1 MMQVLER
8 LRRAREE
15 HGLDID
21 ALAKQTRLRVHL
33 LEAVEQ
39 GRWADLPRGVYARA
53 VVRAYAEAVG
63 EDPNRVITDV
73 APFLPEPED
82 PLDGMARVRGFE
94 RTPPVAAPE
103 PSPAVSKDEPRAE
116 PAGMA
121 AHARTA
127 AAAAID
133 AVVLAALVLPV
144 IAATAALCGVPIAML
159 VEVAAPAIVMLAAL
173 VAALYF
179 LLLGGIG
186 GATPGG
192 RLAGQPAEPHAFR
205 GTATQAIRRAWA
217 LVLRESSIVGALLP
231 WPDARREARRL
242 AASRSGTPWEERAAA
257 R

>member
-15 HGLDID
+15 QGLDID
-21 ALAKQTRLRVHL
+21 ALAKRTRLRVHL

-63 EDPNRVITDV
+63 EDPNRVITEV
-73 APFLPEPED
+73 APLLPEPED

-94 RTPPVAAPE
+94 RTPSPAAPE
-103 PSPAVSKDEPRAE
+103 PSPAVSKDAE

-133 AVVLAALVLPV
+133 AAVLAALILPV
-144 IAATAALCGVPIAML
+144 IAATAALCGVPIATL
-159 VEVAAPAIVMLAAL
+159 VEVAAPAMVMLATL

-186 GATPGG
+186 GATPGA
-192 RLAGQPAEPHAFR
+192 RLAGQPAAPRAFR

-231 WPDARREARRL
+231 WPDARRDARRL
-242 AASRSGTPWEERAAA
+242 AAARAGTPWEERAAA